1 METLG
6 SGAEEDGF
14 TAHAK
19 DKRSYVIASQEELVR
34 QLERLPSSGCVEFP
48 DVFHSPHLSYYERF
62 KVYQDYILGDCR
74 PSEVRGFM
82 GEYLEETVESCGWSA
97 VWRTG
102 AFDVLVEVQAV
113 YFDDLKALV
122 TLAEPLLFE
131 YSAAAAASA
140 SSSSAC
146 DSPCRVGTPE
156 ATAAAPPP
164 CRGEAEQILERSGG
178 RVDLRDLWVVYDDS
192 GRLDRTA
199 LAIEHVRFFL
209 GHIWRAWDEED
220 DDDYDYFVRCVDPRL
235 KLYYDVLE
243 GRLPAGLVSEYA
255 RLRSHFDA
263 TYAEFCLLRGS
274 ITEGTDAEEMEQDGA
289 KVARGVELYENLE
302 TAKRKL
308 QIMENPVL
316 RFVLG
321 YQASAGGEAR
331 VARGPRSDGAVTAHV
346 VVRSVSFATL
356 GALTR
361 SLAESLG
368 AGVGDEQMIHFH
380 SSLQGAL
387 DACYEGD
394 RIVLCPG
401 VYSEEGFCSIAES
414 VSIEGFGVADDV
426 VIEMRGRGDVF
437 VECSARHVTI
447 SNIKFIQHDA
457 TEGILRVLRGET
469 ELHECVLQC
478 ETSGVTVRP
487 KAHLTLKN
495 CDLYGA
501 KGAGVE
507 VYPGSTCILLGNGIH
522 HCREGVLI
530 MDFMESLYDM
540 PKLSMRNNLISKNDG
555 HAVSLVKPEA
565 SKPPG
570 CHAEKHGQF
579 KLNNNNAA
587 GDLGQSP
594 SLPSREGAAEEK
606 GGDDGGR
613 ATATTDLLEPEEA
626 IAVELVNSSQTKRE
640 WRESAAAA
648 VAAAGNP
655 EQPMETQ
662 ACGGDAATTGD
673 LPAEMFI
680 SIVGNSFRHNGKG
693 SFGILYY

>member
-1 METLG
+1 METRG

-14 TAHAK
+14 TAHVK
-19 DKRSYVIASQEELVR
+19 DKRSGVCVSHEELGS
-34 QLERLPSSGCVEFP
+34 QLERLASSGCVEFP

-74 PSEVRGFM
+74 PSEVRSFM

-102 AFDVLVEVQAV
+102 AFDILVEVQDV

-122 TLAEPLLFE
+122 SLAEPLLIE
-131 YSAAAAASA
+131 YSAPAASA
-140 SSSSAC
+140 ASAASAAC
-146 DSPCRVGTPE
+146 GSPCRAGTPE
-156 ATAAAPPP
+156 ATAAAPAPAPPP

-178 RVDLRDLWVVYDDS
+178 RVNLRELWVVYDDS

-243 GRLPAGLVSEYA
+243 GRIPAGLVSEYA

-263 TYAEFCLLRGS
+263 TYAEFSRLRGS
-274 ITEGTDAEEMEQDGA
+274 ITEGSDAEEMEQDGA
-289 KVARGVELYENLE
+289 KVARGVELYESLE

-321 YQASAGGEAR
+321 YQASAGGVAR
-331 VARGPRSDGAVTAHV
+331 VARGPRPDGAAAAHV
-346 VVRSVSFATL
+346 VARSVSLATL

-368 AGVGDEQMIHFH
+368 AGTGGDDDRMIHFH

-426 VIEMRGRGDVF
+426 VIEMSGRGDVF

-447 SNIKFIQHDA
+447 SNVKFIQHGA

-507 VYPGSTCILLGNGIH
+507 VYPGSTCTLIGNGIH

-555 HAVSLVKPEA
+555 HGVSLVKPEVL
-565 SKPPG
+565 KPG
-570 CHAEKHGQF
+570 CHVEKHGQIL
-579 KLNNNNAA
+579 LNNASGN
-587 GDLGQSP
+587 LGQSP
-594 SLPSREGAAEEK
+594 SLPFHEGEEEG
-606 GGDDGGR
+606 GGDAGR
-613 ATATTDLLEPEEA
+613 ATTTDLLEAEEA
-626 IAVELVNSSQTKRE
+626 IAVELMNSSQTKRE
-640 WRESAAAA
+640 WRESIAAAA
-648 VAAAGNP
+648 NS

-662 ACGGDAATTGD
+662 ACGTGAATETSGD

-680 SIVGNSFRHNGKG
+680 SIVGNSFHQNGKG